1 MKLGKNNI
9 FPTTSQQ
16 IQLPS
21 NQENTN
27 LANFNYVQQQQQIST
42 QIQIEPGFNLVQP
55 SAASF
60 QSELP
65 PPSYDSVVHS
75 SNKY

>member
-9 FPTTSQQ
+9 FPTTSQ

-27 LANFNYVQQQQQIST
+27 LSNYNYVQQQQQIST
-42 QIQIEPGFNLVQP
+42 QIQIEPGFNFVQL

-60 QSELP
+60 QAELP